1 MYHFVFAVSM
11 LTVALVCTSIVVGA
25 LAVYL
30 HFRARIR
37 PIMMLSDRIPG
48 PSLQPLVGNA
58 LQFGLR
64 TEG

>member
-1 MYHFVFAVSM
+1 MFHFVFAASM

-37 PIMMLSDRIPG
+37 PIMMLSERIPG
-48 PSLQPLVGNA
+48 PSLHPVVGNA
-58 LQFGLR
+58 LQFGFK